1 LRSSKK
7 VTYKRFLCLRYGRG
21 AGNHVT
27 HFSALNGKSSKEG
40 GTVNDVIGQKNVLG
54 CATVIG
60 QKKKGFDFQEIKT
73 KGSIKE
79 INLWPLFLHLFLH

>member
-1 LRSSKK
+1 
-7 VTYKRFLCLRYGRG
+7 
-21 AGNHVT
+21 
-27 HFSALNGKSSKEG
+27 
-40 GTVNDVIGQKNVLG
+40 VNDVIGQKNVLG